1 MRGPCLRVCSR
12 ICRRCFGGRRRH
24 TRYALNARPI
34 VERRKTRRE
43 TFGTERILL
52 AVPLAVPAAGIA
64 VAALPVAV
72 PVSAVAVA
80 VAVIRVVA
88 AAGGWGRRRRR
99 SLRGRGGRR
108 RARVLV
114 ALPVPLVLGLV
125 VAAPV

>member
-43 TFGTERILL
+43 PFGTGRILF
-52 AVPLAVPAAGIA
+52 AVPLAVPAAVIA
-64 VAALPVAV
+64 VGAVPVAV
-72 PVSAVAVA
+72 AVSAVAVA
-80 VAVIRVVA
+80 VVAVAVAVTRVVA
-88 AAGGWGRRRRR
+88 VARGWGRRRRR

-108 RARVLV
+108 RRRA
-114 ALPVPLVLGLV
+114 
-125 VAAPV
+125 